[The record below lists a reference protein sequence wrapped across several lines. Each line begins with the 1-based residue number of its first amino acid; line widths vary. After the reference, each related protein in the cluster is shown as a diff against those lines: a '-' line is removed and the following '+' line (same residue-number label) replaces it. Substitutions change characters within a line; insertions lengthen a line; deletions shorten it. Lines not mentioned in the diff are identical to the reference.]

1 MADPTPAEPEQPTT
15 RPKECWLVGGGM
27 SILAAAVHLIQEAN
41 IPGTH
46 IHIAELHP
54 HSGHEDTNYGDATN
68 GYTIHAGLQ
77 PSFYE
82 PCTQHFLSLVP
93 HPAEPG
99 KTLLDVVEA
108 KRKEML
114 SGMQQTEAGAGAW
127 TRLVAQTDSGPGR
140 VDAKKMNLRLKDRLD
155 LLSFMLQSEESL
167 GERSIRQCFDFQFFD
182 STFWVLWSTSFAI
195 QPQHSAVEFQRHLS
209 KYLDKLEQLSGPQ
222 VMGHMQYM
230 FRDLL
235 ITPTIEYLKK
245 RGVSFAMYRD
255 AEILFTDSPD
265 PGARPAAS
273 QINLITDREDLVTI
287 SIDPNDIVIASLG
300 PASSPS
306 ALGSHTKSVAHELYV
321 ADPEIG
327 DSWALWDHL
336 VAESRQHP
344 RQLPQLHFG
353 NPSNFK
359 SRFSEAKLV
368 TFTITLR
375 SPAFID
381 LYTRLTGN
389 EPGAGAF
396 TTIADCAWHLTI
408 NVPKQPVFPDQP
420 KDVQVVWGYGMTP
433 ERNGEF
439 IAKPMYECSG
449 EEILLELVAHL
460 GFPTHPIVSTSTV
473 IPCIMP
479 YATSGMLTRG
489 PGDRPPVVNGVSN
502 LAVVGQFVDI
512 PGDTSFSMDY
522 NIHGAQIAVY
532 ELCALER
539 EPAAPT
545 RSFFMKTFDLL
556 K

>member
-1 MADPTPAEPEQPTT
+1 MASPTPAETSQPTT
-15 RPKECWLVGGGM
+15 QPRECWLIGGGM
-27 SILAAAVHLIQEAN
+27 SVLAAAVHLIQEAS
-41 IPGTH
+41 IPGKN
-46 IHIAELHP
+46 IHIVELHP
-54 HSGHEDTNYGDATN
+54 HSGHEETDYGNAAT

-93 HPAEPG
+93 HPVEGG
-99 KTLLDVVEA
+99 KTLLDVVEERRREILA
-108 KRKEML
+108 GIEQ
-114 SGMQQTEAGAGAW
+114 SGTW
-127 TRLVAQTDSGPGR
+127 TRLVAKTDSGPGR
-140 VDAKKMNLRLKDRLD
+140 IDARKMNLRLKDRLD
-155 LLSFMLQSEESL
+155 LVSFMLQSEESL
-167 GERSIRQCFDFQFFD
+167 GDRSIRQCFDFQFFE

-195 QPQHSAVEFQRHLS
+195 QPQHSAVEFQRHLG
-209 KYLDKLEQLSGPQ
+209 KYLDKLEHLSGPQ

-235 ITPTIEYLKK
+235 ITPTIEYLNK
-245 RGVSFAMYRD
+245 RGVIFGMYRD
-255 AEILFTDSPD
+255 AEILFADSAD
-265 PGARPAAS
+265 AEGRSTAS
-273 QINLITDREDLVTI
+273 QINLITDREEHITVSLQPT
-287 SIDPNDIVIASLG
+287 DIVIASLG

-306 ALGSHTKSVAHELYV
+306 AIGSHSQSVAHELYV
-321 ADPEIG
+321 ADAEIG
-327 DSWALWDHL
+327 DPWALWDHL
-336 VAESRQHP
+336 VDQSRQHQRP
-344 RQLPQLHFG
+344 HQHKLSFG

-375 SPAFID
+375 KPAFID

-389 EPGAGAF
+389 HPGAGAF
-396 TTIADCAWHLTI
+396 TTIADCSWHLTI
-408 NVPKQPVFPDQP
+408 NVPKQPVFPNQP
-420 KDVQVVWGYGMTP
+420 NGVHVIWGYGMTP

-460 GFPTHPIVSTSTV
+460 GFPTHPIVSSSTV

-479 YATSGMLTRG
+479 YATSGMLTRAH
-489 PGDRPPVVNGVSN
+489 GDRPPVVNGVSN

-512 PGDTSFSMDY
+512 PCDTSFSMDY

-532 ELCALER
+532 ELCGLEK
-539 EPAAPT
+539 EPKAPT
-545 RSFFMKTFDLL
+545 RSLFMRTFDLL